1 MNNMIKIKPFRQTAG
16 LCGPASLKM
25 VFDYYGVSVP
35 EAQIA
40 KAAGATR
47 KKGVTPKG
55 LVRAARKFG
64 FRAVFKENGT
74 FFDIRRFIRQGI
86 PVIVDWFS
94 EDEGHYSVVV
104 GIDAKNIILIDPELG
119 GRRKMPLKKFLRVWF
134 DFPGDYIKNPK
145 EIVLRAILAVTK
157 K

>member
-1 MNNMIKIKPFRQTAG
+1 MIKIKPFRQTSG
-16 LCGPASLKM
+16 FCGPASLKM

-55 LVRAARKFG
+55 LVKAAEKFG
-64 FRAVFKENGT
+64 FKAFFKEKCSLG
-74 FFDIRRFIRQGI
+74 DIGRFVKRGV

-94 EDEGHYSVVV
+94 EDEGHYSVVT
-104 GIDAKNIILIDPELG
+104 GIDGKNIILMDPELKG
-119 GRRKMPLKKFLRVWF
+119 ERKIPLKKFFRIWF
-134 DFPGDYIKNPK
+134 DFSGDYIKDCK
-145 EIVLRAILAVTK
+145 EMVLRAILVVIPK
-157 K
+157 NI